1 MKRKLTKLLSIVL
14 AGTMLLSSSMV
25 FATEAGDTSVGTI
38 ESQEWDN
45 SENQT
50 DSTVDQTTLPGT
62 EEPTEETM
70 GQPEA
75 TTPEE
80 ETPADTTTGESVTTP
95 SEEEATTGTEDTAPE
110 TEPESS
116 ADDVTNG
123 VKGETSTAAS
133 APVPQA
139 PSTMRAVLQEGDA
152 TVAASKF
159 TIYKDDAASGA
170 PASDVTAGD
179 LSETAPD
186 LIAENLYFDHAEV
199 NGKRVYEVGTLN
211 DITYYSSISGA
222 LSILGDGET
231 INLYYVSK
239 YPVTYHVSEAVV
251 TAKDDLVQKGNSLT
265 FRVKP
270 SGRGKRLVVSANG
283 NDITSTGTVFD
294 DSTGEMLFTVE
305 NVQAAQTISIQED
318 VATTYTLTYNQEDGA
333 FRNGGITS
341 PESGMSI
348 TPGGT
353 IEIQMQSSGT
363 LTNRYV
369 LNMLVINGH
378 EVTTLPSDAG
388 EGAYVESTLPSGETV
403 RVTLTHEDYTDPWPP
418 YDYTNHYTVTISNV
432 YSDLYISE
440 ANFKLD
446 DRNEIILKELSGIE
460 NIVGWDYAAESY
472 VEGSVNHVY
481 QQTRESGS
489 EFYFSV
495 QSGYENPQLVVKVNG
510 VVSDANVHF
519 EENSGP
525 LYDGRDPSFT
535 QEEYRYR
542 FDLPND
548 LGDNVE
554 LFLTATPINYS
565 VAYQNDKN
573 NNDLIGEIESGFTVE
588 PGNKDTIT
596 ITSRTPYETVA
607 GYSPDGYVLKGDTS
621 GTVYR
626 AGDTVSVKDAAA
638 YAQGNTIIFT
648 PNWVPTEEVNER
660 QITINLFIENPT
672 TGRYIKAD
680 SYLLSVGEGRALFRP
695 NDERGREH
703 ILEYLTSSGAPSWA
717 STYNTSDFVLKEGE
731 QVQIVEADQ
740 ESLDFHYD
748 VKKGT
753 LTVKFEWGT
762 GETGTGSLPES
773 ITEEF
778 AIKQAFS
785 KDISASIPQGY
796 MASASTV
803 TGTMIEGGVEK
814 TVYLYKDADGNNKPD
829 AYTITLTFNAKD
841 DGTIYNDGNLTPG
854 GVLSPDNKT
863 LTYKLVKAGA
873 EGIQPDTYPGYIP
886 RITETTVG
894 MGWLGWQKE
903 NTTGDDNRYAAYAGE
918 TVDAN
923 ATDITFEAIY
933 DILDGYETVTINY
946 HREQESGE
954 FTLHDSLERLAKPG
968 DAVSY
973 PRTHVDGYVTPNEGT
988 NGSVVVTEDG
998 ANTVDVY
1005 YYLDKDNNSK
1015 PDVFTVTLSFTGT
1028 GHGSWDIKDTMWERL
1043 VAGKDYIYDTG
1054 SATLQVFLIKEN
1066 TAGFAAGNY
1075 PEAPKV
1081 DPKET
1086 YLFDSWQDGNKKAY
1100 GSGVDG
1106 DGITVGSS
1114 VGANDT
1120 DKSYTSVYDRDL
1132 NSDGTPDDEQ
1142 SVTVTFKAGEHG
1154 NINGKTEFVVG
1165 NLVPQYSSYPNAPAV
1180 TADKDYVFDG
1190 WEPAYT
1196 EGGNPIEANATRT
1209 QTYTA
1214 VYKDDKNNDGIADD
1228 KQSVTVTFEVQENGT
1243 IEGQSTYM
1251 DLLPTTSTY
1260 PVAPTVK
1267 ADEGYV
1273 FVGWEPDY
1281 TKKAGTPVETDA
1293 LRNQTYTAV
1302 IKEDKNNNGQ
1312 PDDEET
1318 TYTLTY
1324 DGNAQSGG
1332 QVGNLP
1338 TDSNTYLTK
1347 EKVTL
1352 DSKTIPSHTE
1362 VNDTAVLFIG
1372 WSATKTTQIY
1382 SKEDAAEFEKIALL
1396 TEVTF
1401 TDSNETV
1408 YAVWG
1413 YDSDGDNTPDV
1424 QDTYY
1429 TVTTVLNGEG
1439 TGHSITPENPLVK
1452 AGESQTFTIS
1462 AAKGYAVKTIAVD
1475 NGVVYTNDGKSEQ
1488 LEGGKWTLEKV
1499 EKACTVTVTFGT
1511 DANGNGI
1518 PDDFE
1523 EPENPNLI
1531 EIVAPDA
1538 ITGVPNGTPIDK
1550 IGLPS
1555 KVTIKTTDGD
1565 KEADVVWNTS
1575 AAKYDPNSEKAQNF
1589 TLEGTVTLPAGVENT
1604 NQIPLTTSISISVN
1618 AKGEEPVAAE
1628 YTLTV
1633 NNGTGDGK
1641 YAAKSEVTI
1650 KADAAPEG
1658 KVFDKWVTSNGGTFA
1673 DAASATTTF
1682 TMPGNDVT
1690 VTATYKDAPTTPNE
1704 PSDPDDTESSKPNDP
1719 TDPDDTNTSDS
1730 DKTDSSAEDM
1740 PKTGDSTQPALWLLV
1755 MGLSCA
1761 GLIATIVKIKK
1772 RALR

>member
-50 DSTVDQTTLPGT
+50 DSTVDQTTLPDT

-95 SEEEATTGTEDTAPE
+95 AEEEATTGTEDTAPE

-116 ADDVTNG
+116 ADDATNG
-123 VKGETSTAAS
+123 VKEETSTAAS
-133 APVPQA
+133 TPVPQA

-152 TVAASKF
+152 TVDASKF

-170 PASDVTAGD
+170 PASAVTAGD

-186 LIAENLYFDHAEV
+186 LTAENLYFDHAEV

-239 YPVTYHVSEAVV
+239 YRVTYHVSDAIV
-251 TAKDDLVQKGNSLT
+251 TAQDDLVQKGNSLT

-283 NDITSTGTVFD
+283 NNITSTGTVFD

-305 NVQAAQTISIQED
+305 NVQAAQTISILED

-348 TPGGT
+348 IPGGT
-353 IEIQMQSSGT
+353 IEIQMEASGSGVT
-363 LTNRYV
+363 SFYA

-378 EVTTLPSDAG
+378 EVTTLPSNAN
-388 EGAYVESTLPSGETV
+388 EGDSVQSTLPSGEIVT
-403 RVTLTHEDYTDPWPP
+403 VTLTSEHYWGRPSEYDPV
-418 YDYTNHYTVTISNV
+418 YTVTISNV

-440 ANFKLD
+440 GNFKLD
-446 DRNEIILKELSGIE
+446 DRNEIILKELSGIK

-481 QQTRESGS
+481 QQTRQSGS
-489 EFYFSV
+489 EFYFNV

-525 LYDGRDPSFT
+525 LYDGRPQSFT
-535 QEEYRYR
+535 HEEYQYR

-548 LGDNVE
+548 LGDNIE

-607 GYSPDGYVLKGDTS
+607 DYSPDGYVLKGDTS

-638 YAQGNTIIFT
+638 YAQGNTIIFI
-648 PNWVPTEEVNER
+648 PNWVRTEDLGER
-660 QITINLFIENPT
+660 QITINLHIQDPT

-703 ILEYLTSSGAPSWA
+703 IREYLTSSGAPSWA
-717 STYNTSDFVLKEGE
+717 NTYNTSDFVLKEDE

-740 ESLDFHYD
+740 DSLDFHYN

-796 MASASTV
+796 MASVSTV
-803 TGTMIEGGVEK
+803 TGTMSEGGVEK

-841 DGTIYNDGNLTPG
+841 DGTINNDGNLTPG

-873 EGIQPDTYPGYIP
+873 EGIQSDVYPQIP
-886 RITETTVG
+886 QVNVETDGLV
-894 MGWLGWQKE
+894 WLGWFNSMDE
-903 NTTGDDNRYAAYAGE
+903 SDRYATYEGHPVSA
-918 TVDAN
+918 DAKDN
-923 ATDITFEAIY
+923 TTFEAHY
-933 DILDGYETVTINY
+933 DVEAGYKSVTIEY
-946 HREQESGE
+946 YTEQQNEEFALAYTRVRYGE
-954 FTLHDSLERLAKPG
+954 PG
-968 DAVSY
+968 AEVVYGRPAVN
-973 PRTHVDGYVTPNEGT
+973 GYVTPNEGESGKLT
-988 NGSVVVTEDG
+988 ITEDG
-998 ANTVDVY
+998 DNIVRIY
-1005 YYLDKDNNSK
+1005 YYLDTDNNDK
-1015 PDVFTVTLSFTGT
+1015 PDTFTVTLSFTGT

-1043 VAGKDYIYDTG
+1043 VEGKDYIYDTG
-1054 SATLQVFLIKEN
+1054 SATLQVFLIKANNADFE
-1066 TAGFAAGNY
+1066 AENY

-1081 DPKET
+1081 DPEKT

-1106 DGITVGSS
+1106 DGITVGSL

-1243 IEGQSTYM
+1243 IEGQSTYT

-1382 SKEDAAEFEKIALL
+1382 GKEDAAEFEKIALL